1 MITCKICGQKFHTIS
16 PAHLKKHWTT
26 MVAYKILYPS
36 APLRSEETKTAIS
49 KALKG
54 KAKSESHRNKLAE
67 GNRQRAK
74 DPEWIKVVTKAQR
87 KRREREREESDNAM

>member
-26 MVAYKILYPS
+26 MRAYKILYPD
-36 APLRSEETKTAIS
+36 APLRSEQTRAAIS

-54 KAKSESHRNKLAE
+54 KPKSESHRANLAE
-67 GNRQRAK
+67 ANRARAQ
-74 DPEWIKVVTKAQR
+74 DPEWIEIMTKAQR
-87 KRREREREESDNAM
+87 KRRERERKEESR